1 VRRRWRPSRAVAL
14 RDDRLGKLQGAE
26 GWAGTPRLLSMIAFD
41 DALDSTTGASAGH
54 RRCHP
59 RPAGSRTAIEHQVR
73 HCRQSLSD
81 SSDDDTQ
88 SDGSTT
94 STSPPPP
101 PTRDE
106 RPRPLSSACL
116 RRTTTRLRHTCT
128 TSTST
133 RAFTGADTVQRVQWH
148 GLSPA
153 LRRMLLEHQ
162 QLDARSLGSQVA
174 LSVVRVQSPAS
185 LIHKRPAIGRP
196 LRAARSSELRA
207 GSERA
212 TKLALFGL
220 EALRVR

>member
-1 VRRRWRPSRAVAL
+1 MRRWRRRRPPQSGRPRSRPCV
-14 RDDRLGKLQGAE
+14 GGGARVVRWRCATT
-26 GWAGTPRLLSMIAFD
+26 GWASCRALSMIAFD

-94 STSPPPP
+94 STSPPPH

-148 GLSPA
+148 GAVSA
-153 LRRMLLEHQ
+153 ARR
-162 QLDARSLGSQVA
+162 A
-174 LSVVRVQSPAS
+174 LSRLAS
-185 LIHKRPAIGRP
+185 RP
-196 LRAARSSELRA
+196 LRRSRAVSGLADPQKAGNWPAA
-207 GSERA
+207 
-212 TKLALFGL
+212 
-220 EALRVR
+220 

>member
-1 VRRRWRPSRAVAL
+1 MHARGAALAAPAPASVREAAFSPVRRRWRPSRAVAL
-14 RDDRLGKLQGAE
+14 RDDRLGKLQGALASWLGAE

-148 GLSPA
+148 GAVSPV

-174 LSVVRVQSPAS
+174 LSVVRVQS
-185 LIHKRPAIGRP
+185 LRPR
-196 LRAARSSELRA
+196 
-207 GSERA
+207 
-212 TKLALFGL
+212 
-220 EALRVR
+220 

>member
-1 VRRRWRPSRAVAL
+1 MTALALPGRARERCGAGGAGARLSQGGRVLARASAVAPESCGGAA
-14 RDDRLGKLQGAE
+14 RRPAGQLQGALASWLGAE
-26 GWAGTPRLLSMIAFD
+26 GWAATPRLLSMIAFD

-133 RAFTGADTVQRVQWH
+133 RAFTGADTVQRARGH
-148 GLSPA
+148 GAVSPV
-153 LRRMLLEHQ
+153 RRMLLEHQ

-174 LSVVRVQSPAS
+174 LSVVRVQS
-185 LIHKRPAIGRP
+185 LRPR
-196 LRAARSSELRA
+196 
-207 GSERA
+207 
-212 TKLALFGL
+212 
-220 EALRVR
+220 